1 MMSTKGEAMEK
12 KLLKPFHF
20 LEPTTHIPKHWTL
33 IDAKHK

>member
-12 KLLKPFHF
+12 KLLKPFLF
-20 LEPTTHIPKHWTL
+20 LELATPVPKHWTL